1 MGSTFE
7 RTHRV
12 GHAEA
17 PTGTPSFTER
27 HHFLLRRLHS
37 LAGIVPVGVF
47 VVMHLSVNA
56 SIGAGA
62 GEFQKQVNRIHDLG
76 PMLVPLEIA
85 GIFLPLL
92 FHALLGFQIWFS
104 GRPNAAAYPYGANVR
119 YTLQRVTGG
128 IAFVFILYHVWQMH
142 WLGRTFGGGVFDPD
156 NAAVTAAAGVQ
167 DSVWVI
173 PVAVLYGIGVLSV
186 VYHLANGLWT
196 SLITWGLTIG
206 PSSQRI
212 SGYACT
218 AFGLALGLAG
228 LSAVYNF
235 ARLDTKAAAVA
246 SAMQSVDEPPPAGS
260 HSG

>member
-1 MGSTFE
+1 M
-7 RTHRV
+7 
-12 GHAEA
+12 GHAETS
-17 PTGTPSFTER
+17 PVTPSFAER

-47 VVMHLSVNA
+47 VIMHLSVNA

-76 PMLVPLEIA
+76 PVLVPVEIV

-92 FHALLGFQIWFS
+92 FHALMGFQIWFS
-104 GRPNAAAYPYGANVR
+104 GRPNSAAYPYGANYR

-128 IAFVFILYHVWQMH
+128 IAFVFIVYHLWQMH
-142 WLGRTFGGGVFDPD
+142 WLGSTFGGGVFDPHD
-156 NAAVTAAAGVQ
+156 AASTAAAGLQ

-173 PVAVLYGIGVLSV
+173 PVATLYGIGVIST
-186 VYHLANGLWT
+186 VYHLANGIWT
-196 SLITWGLTIG
+196 ALITWGLTIG
-206 PSSQRI
+206 PSSQRV

-218 AFGLALGLAG
+218 AFGLLLGLAG

-246 SAMQSVDEPPPAGS
+246 SAMQSAEDTPPAGS